1 MVGGRLSWWSGRGRM
16 WVWWVRQL
24 KIGGWVSGRG
34 GGLKRLTKGSVA
46 TAWLKMAEPAEP
58 SHLEPS

>member
-1 MVGGRLSWWSGRGRM
+1 M